1 MERTYLYQCYQLS
14 LFLLNFCQGSKL
26 TLTVS
31 DHYVWFRKVNVR
43 LFVFVLKLK
52 EVVEQQEGEKCEI
65 RVLLNLMR
73 TRNFGGANS

>member
-1 MERTYLYQCYQLS
+1 MTI
-14 LFLLNFCQGSKL
+14 
-26 TLTVS
+26 S
-31 DHYVWFRKVNVR
+31 DRYVWFRKVNVR

-52 EVVEQQEGEKCEI
+52 EVVEQQGGEKCEI

>member
-1 MERTYLYQCYQLS
+1 MYVP
-14 LFLLNFCQGSKL
+14 LNFCHLLKL
-26 TLTVS
+26 TLSIS
-31 DHYVWFRKVNVR
+31 DRYVWFRKVNVR

>member
-1 MERTYLYQCYQLS
+1 MDVP
-14 LFLLNFCQGSKL
+14 LNFCHVSKL
-26 TLTVS
+26 TLSIS
-31 DHYVWFRKVNVR
+31 DRYDWFRKVNVR